1 MDLLQSFLGT
11 TIQFKL
17 HDVDIL
23 LGFQHEIHASLGSV
37 VLDFRVET
45 DQFEDDEKH
54 VLIMPFLLAD
64 QFVRSIGQEAFQSI
78 KKASSC
84 PARISRTNFCISNG
98 ASILL
103 NRV

>member
-64 QFVRSIGQEAFQSI
+64 QFV
-78 KKASSC
+78 KPSSTSLFGN
-84 PARISRTNFCISNG
+84 PRRYSPNSL
-98 ASILL
+98 S
-103 NRV
+103 

>member
-1 MDLLQSFLGT
+1 MLVMDLLQSFLGT

-78 KKASSC
+78 KKGLQLSC
-84 PARISRTNFCISNG
+84 TYFTDEFQMELQFC
-98 ASILL
+98 
-103 NRV
+103 